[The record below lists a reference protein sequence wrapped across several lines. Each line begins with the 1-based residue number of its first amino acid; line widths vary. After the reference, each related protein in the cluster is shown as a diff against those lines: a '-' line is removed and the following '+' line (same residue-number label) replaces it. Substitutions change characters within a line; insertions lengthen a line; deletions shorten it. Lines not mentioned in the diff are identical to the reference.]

1 MRKLYF
7 LILFLTCINYAPQC
21 FAKATT
27 VNWCGTYFEDN
38 ERGYLLVAQQD
49 LREGSPNCDLEEYQ
63 KRISTTGSALI
74 HLELTNNRS
83 NLNNWRKFSNHLIEI
98 RGKIRNGTVVS
109 THFVRDRGN

>member
-7 LILFLTCINYAPQC
+7 LILLLTGICYAPQC

-38 ERGYLLVAQQD
+38 ENGYLLIARED
-49 LREGSPNCDLEEYQ
+49 LNEGSPNCNLEEYQ
-63 KRISTTGSALI
+63 KRISTTGSAIINLDQS
-74 HLELTNNRS
+74 RS
-83 NLNNWRKFSNHLIEI
+83 TINNWRKFSNHLIEI
-98 RGKIRNGTVVS
+98 RGKIRNGSVIS